1 MLVFSTTFANR
12 RCIIYDAKGS
22 CITKIPQ
29 NRKGLYKLVR
39 EVGEVNIVN
48 EPLTLDL
55 LHWWLGHIIHSAAQ
69 KLVCDSL
76 VTSLELEKS
85 RETDLFC
92 EFCAYGKMT
101 WILISKVQEGERAKV
116 FCEEI
121 YSNV

>member
-1 MLVFSTTFANR
+1 VKFSTVLRLDIHLSRLGNSMMLVFSTTFANR

-55 LHWWLGHIIHSAAQ
+55 LH
-69 KLVCDSL
+69 
-76 VTSLELEKS
+76 
-85 RETDLFC
+85 
-92 EFCAYGKMT
+92 
-101 WILISKVQEGERAKV
+101 
-116 FCEEI
+116 
-121 YSNV
+121 